1 MSRRP
6 STLISAVLVTLV
18 GILALPALGSAGS
31 TQGATQT
38 VRTFTRQAD
47 WFDGNDACTGLA
59 IVGSGTESVTQYL
72 TFTSNGGVH
81 ERDDIQGSVD
91 LYQANGP
98 GPWDPQPGAFVG
110 AWTYRITISDQ
121 APPDGQG
128 SLTWLASG
136 RFTFPDGSSAHRQ
149 VLFHIT
155 FQKVPEPPKLV
166 FGKSIC
172 SAA

>member
-1 MSRRP
+1 MSRLAR
-6 STLISAVLVTLV
+6 TLISAALMALV
-18 GILALPALGSAGS
+18 GVLALPALGTAAS
-31 TQGATQT
+31 TGATQT
-38 VRTFTRQAD
+38 VRTFTEEVD
-47 WFDGNDACTGLA
+47 WFAGDDACTGLA
-59 IVGSGTESVTQYL
+59 VTGSNIESVTQYL

-81 ERDDIQGSVD
+81 EREEIQGSVD
-91 LYQANGP
+91 LYEANGP

-110 AWTYRITISDQ
+110 TWTYRITISDQ

-128 SLTWLASG
+128 STSWLASG
-136 RFTFPDGSSAHRQ
+136 RITFPDGSSALRQ

-155 FQKVPEPPKLV
+155 WQKAPEPPKLV

>member
-6 STLISAVLVTLV
+6 SILISAVLVALV
-18 GILALPALGSAGS
+18 GVLALPALGSAGS
-31 TQGATQT
+31 TQGGIQT
-38 VRTFTRQAD
+38 VQTFTREAD
-47 WFDGNDACTGLA
+47 WFDGDDACTGLA
-59 IVGSGTESVTQYL
+59 VVGSGTESVTQYL

-91 LYQANGP
+91 FYQANGP

-110 AWTYRITISDQ
+110 TWAYRITISDQ

-128 SLTWLASG
+128 SRTWLASG
-136 RFTFPDGSSAHRQ
+136 RFTFPDGSSALRQ

-155 FQKVPEPPKLV
+155 FQKVPVPPVLV
-166 FGKSIC
+166 FGKSDC

>member
-6 STLISAVLVTLV
+6 SILVSAVLVALMV
-18 GILALPALGSAGS
+18 ALALPSLAGAD

-38 VRTFTRQAD
+38 VQTFTRVAD
-47 WFDGNDACTGLA
+47 WFNGDDGCTGGA
-59 IVGSGTESVTQYL
+59 TTGSGTESVTQYV
-72 TFTSNGGVH
+72 TYTSNGGAH
-81 ERDDIQGSVD
+81 EREDIQGSVD

-110 AWTYRITISDQ
+110 TWTYRITISDQ

-128 SLTWLASG
+128 STTWLASG
-136 RFTFPDGSSAHRQ
+136 LFTFPDGSSAHRQ
-149 VLFHIT
+149 ILFHIT
-155 FQKVPEPPKLV
+155 WQKVPVPPVLV
-166 FGKSIC
+166 FGKFVC

>member
-18 GILALPALGSAGS
+18 GLLALPALAIAGS
-31 TQGATQT
+31 TQGASQT
-38 VRTFTRQAD
+38 VRTFTREAN
-47 WFDGNDACTGLA
+47 WFQGDDACTGLA
-59 IVGSGTESVTQYL
+59 IVGSGTESITQYL

-91 LYQANGP
+91 FYHANGP

-110 AWTYRITISDQ
+110 TWTYRITISDQ

-128 SLTWLASG
+128 STTWLASG
-136 RFTFPDGSSAHRQ
+136 HFTFPDGSSALRQ

-155 FQKVPEPPKLV
+155 WQKAPLPPVLV
-166 FGKSIC
+166 FGKSVC